1 MTDRI
6 VVLGGGSTGEHFCGA
21 LRRHDPDVE
30 IVLVE
35 RERVGGECSYFACM
49 PSKTLLRAPEVLHA
63 TRNTPGVAGARLET
77 EPIFAW
83 RDWMTGRGDDSGQ
96 VEWLDGQSVRLV
108 RGSGRVVRP
117 GVLDVD
123 GDELEY
129 GKLVIATGSVPA
141 IPPVDG
147 LADTDFWTNR
157 EATWASEVPE
167 SLVVLGGGPVG
178 SELAQFFARIG

>member
-63 TRNTPGVAGARLET
+63 TRRTPGVADARLET

-96 VEWLDGQSVRLV
+96 VEWLHSQSVPPAAGPR
-108 RGSGRVVRP
+108 RRARPRV
-117 GVLDVD
+117 
-123 GDELEY
+123 
-129 GKLVIATGSVPA
+129 
-141 IPPVDG
+141 
-147 LADTDFWTNR
+147 
-157 EATWASEVPE
+157 
-167 SLVVLGGGPVG
+167 
-178 SELAQFFARIG
+178 